1 MRIAGMSAAVAYLHR
16 EQLAQPQRTQNLP
29 EMLKAPVPVGAIGP
43 VGVDVEGLLMQNL
56 QLKQVQAWP
65 ISQAERY
72 S

>member
-1 MRIAGMSAAVAYLHR
+1 
-16 EQLAQPQRTQNLP
+16 
-29 EMLKAPVPVGAIGP
+29 MLKAPVPVGARCPVGP